1 MVAHDEEADALLEE
15 FELREEVKVR
25 DDRTPPSVS
34 CTCGWRWIAALIVVA
49 LLSAIGIVV
58 ALYGPSSSPPGDDT
72 TGHLGYRLH
81 PGDHATRPPTTQ
93 YFNWTI
99 AAGTRSPDGV
109 EKRVY
114 LVNNEFPGP
123 LIEARS
129 GDRIVIHVHNGLQDE
144 DLSLH
149 WHGLRMRYQNSMD
162 GAVGFTQCPI
172 TPGTS
177 FTYNF
182 TIGAEEQGTFWWH
195 SHFDVQRGDGLWG
208 GLVVHSPDE
217 VDLQTEDYLLMIGDW
232 FHRNQT
238 EVLGWY
244 ADASS
249 RGNEPVPD
257 SLLINGRGRFNCSM
271 AVPARPVVCSQVDL
285 SDLKALIMSGSQKK
299 VRLRVVNTG
308 SVAGLSLRVD
318 GAIIRPVR
326 VDGGFAVKAGATETV
341 GVLYHGERVDLEV
354 EWKENYAGDRWLTVY
369 MDDENFGYPNPAL
382 NPTQSFLMFSS
393 SAKGSFDEAVP
404 QTLKQDEIQA
414 LDSQILKAASKVS
427 DLPAMAE
434 QTILLYAKV
443 ERLAHMDYAPVGFIN
458 HTSWTPQTPPLL
470 AQNRTSW
477 DENQLVPFIGIA
489 ESRPKRVDVIINNLD
504 DGAHPFHLH
513 GYSFYVLSSYRNPG
527 RGSWGSYNPYTGEA
541 PPNGLD
547 LEFPVRKDTVS
558 VPRRGHVVLT
568 LVADN
573 PGIWALHCH
582 MLVHMARDLSP
593 FISFVDGTMS
603 DTAEPTRRASADAAA
618 RTKSKSRSPRASK
631 SRSPTAS
638 KSPSPPAATSG
649 PILDPQHWAQV
660 NEEQAQAEAEG
671 ADDDNSDA
679 DSTLDPDNA
688 SSTASITSSILEY
701 RTIHGRTYHSEQ
713 GNAQYWAS
721 NDEQQNDLMD
731 LTHHILTLGLG
742 DKLHLAPLKEEKL
755 HQAIDIG
762 TGTGIWAIDFADQ
775 YPGAEIIG
783 TDLSPIQPSWVPP
796 NVKFEIEDCTRDWTF
811 KSDFADYIHVRWLMG
826 SVRDWDAFFSE
837 AYRVCKPGAWIESHE
852 ASCNVSSDDGTVAP
866 NSAMGHWGEFF
877 KEGGKKIGTSFSV
890 VEDGTQRKAMEKA
903 GFINIQEFDFR
914 NPVGTWPTDPV
925 EKRMGAY
932 SKYGLETDSEGFI
945 LFMAHTLG
953 WTREEILVYVAQ
965 FRREIRSGKHHGY
978 FAQKV
983 VWGQKPETTAI

>member
-15 FELREEVKVR
+15 FELREEVKVHA
-25 DDRTPPSVS
+25 RTPPSLC
-34 CTCGWRWIAALIVVA
+34 CTCGSRWIAALIVVA
-49 LLSAIGIVV
+49 LLSAIGVV
-58 ALYGPSSSPPGDDT
+58 VVLFHGSLSNRFSDDA

-81 PGDHATRPPTTQ
+81 PQDHARRPPTTLTL
-93 YFNWTI
+93 NWTI
-99 AAGTRSPDGV
+99 TTGTRSPDGV

-114 LVNNEFPGP
+114 LVNDEFPGP

-129 GDRIVIHVHNGLQDE
+129 GDRLVIHVDNGLQDE
-144 DLSLH
+144 GVSLH
-149 WHGLRMRYQNSMD
+149 WHGLRMKDQNSMD

-172 TPGTS
+172 APGRS

-195 SHFDVQRGDGLWG
+195 SHSDVQRADGLWG

-217 VDLQTEDYLLMIGDW
+217 LDVTPGDYLLMVGDW

-257 SLLINGRGRFNCSM
+257 SLLVNGQGRFNCSM
-271 AVPARPVVCSQVDL
+271 AVPARPVSCSQVQL
-285 SDLKALIMSGSQKK
+285 NDLKPLIISGSQKK
-299 VRLRVVNTG
+299 ARLGVVNTG
-308 SVAGLSLRVD
+308 SVAGLSLSVG

-326 VDGGFAVKAGATETV
+326 VDGGFAVKAEATETV
-341 GVLYHGERVDLEV
+341 GILYPGERVDLEV
-354 EWKENYAGDRWLTVY
+354 EWKGAHARDHWLTIY
-369 MDDENFGYPNPAL
+369 LDDENFGYPNPAL
-382 NPTQSFLMFSS
+382 NPTQSFPMFSS
-393 SAKGSFDEAVP
+393 STKGSFNEPVP
-404 QTLKQDEIQA
+404 PSLEQDEIQA
-414 LDSQILKAASKVS
+414 LDTQNLKAATKVS
-427 DLPAMAE
+427 DLPAKAE

-443 ERLAHMDYAPVGFIN
+443 EKLAHMDYAPVGFIN

-477 DENQLVPFIGIA
+477 DENQLIPFIGI
-489 ESRPKRVDVIINNLD
+489 SGNKVKRVDVVINNLD

-513 GYSFYVLSSYRNPG
+513 GHSFYVLSSYRNPG
-527 RGSWGSYNPYTGEA
+527 RGSWGSYNPYTDEA
-541 PPNGLD
+541 PPNGLN
-547 LEFPVRKDTVS
+547 LEFPVRKDT
-558 VPRRGHVVLT
+558 
-568 LVADN
+568 
-573 PGIWALHCH
+573 CKQ
-582 MLVHMARDLSP
+582 
-593 FISFVDGTMS
+593 TMS
-603 DTAEPTRRASADAAA
+603 ETPEPTRQASAAPEAPAAIGG
-618 RTKSKSRSPRASK
+618 
-631 SRSPTAS
+631 
-638 KSPSPPAATSG
+638 AATSG

-660 NEEQAQAEAEG
+660 NEEQAQAEAE
-671 ADDDNSDA
+671 DDNADA
-679 DSTLDPDNA
+679 DSALDPDNA

-796 NVKFEIEDCTRDWTF
+796 NVQFEIEDCTREWTF

-903 GFINIQEFDFR
+903 GFVNIQEFDFR
-914 NPVGTWPTDPV
+914 NPVGTWPKDPV

-983 VWGQKPETTAI
+983 VWGQKPETTAV

>member
-1 MVAHDEEADALLEE
+1 MGLTSITKDLSIMRFWERELGLKSADKMVAHDEEADALLEE
-15 FELREEVKVR
+15 FELREEVKVH
-25 DDRTPPSVS
+25 DRTPPSLC
-34 CTCGWRWIAALIVVA
+34 CTCGWRWITALIVVA
-49 LLSAIGIVV
+49 LLSAIGVV
-58 ALYGPSSSPPGDDT
+58 VVLFHGSLSNQLSDDA
-72 TGHLGYRLH
+72 TGYFGYRLH
-81 PGDHATRPPTTQ
+81 PEDHARRPPTTITL
-93 YFNWTI
+93 NWTI
-99 AAGTRSPDGV
+99 TTGTRSPDGV

-114 LVNNEFPGP
+114 LVNDEFPGP

-129 GDRIVIHVHNGLQDE
+129 GDRLVIRVDNSLQDE
-144 DLSLH
+144 GVSLH
-149 WHGLRMRYQNSMD
+149 WHGLRMKDQNSMD

-172 TPGTS
+172 APRRS

-182 TIGAEEQGTFWWH
+182 TIGAKEHGTFWWH
-195 SHFDVQRGDGLWG
+195 SHSDVQRADALWG

-217 VDLQTEDYLLMIGDW
+217 VVDLPEDYLLMIGDW

-257 SLLINGRGRFNCSM
+257 SLLVNGQGRFNCSM
-271 AVPARPVVCSQVDL
+271 AVPARPVSCSQVQL
-285 SDLKALIMSGSQKK
+285 NDLKPLMIHDSEKK

-308 SVAGLSLRVD
+308 SVAGLSLSVG

-326 VDGGFAVKAGATETV
+326 VDGGFAVKAEATEIV
-341 GVLYHGERVDLEV
+341 GILYPGERVDLEV
-354 EWKENYAGDRWLTVY
+354 EWKGDHTREHWLTIY
-369 MDDENFGYPNPAL
+369 LDDENFGYPNPAL
-382 NPTQSFLMFSS
+382 NPTQSFPMFSS
-393 SAKGSFDEAVP
+393 STKGSSNEPVP
-404 QTLKQDEIQA
+404 QSLEQDGVQA
-414 LDSQILKAASKVS
+414 LDSQNLKAATKVS
-427 DLPAMAE
+427 DLPAKAE

-443 ERLAHMDYAPVGFIN
+443 EKLAHMDYAPVGFIN
-458 HTSWTPQTPPLL
+458 HTSWTPQSPPLM
-470 AQNRTSW
+470 AQNRSSW
-477 DENQLVPFIGIA
+477 DENQLIPFIGI
-489 ESRPKRVDVIINNLD
+489 SDSKPKRIDIVINNLD

-513 GYSFYVLSSYRNPG
+513 GHSFYVLSSYRNPG
-527 RGSWGSYNPYTGEA
+527 RGSWGSYNPYTDEA
-541 PPNGLD
+541 PPNGLN
-547 LEFPVRKDTVS
+547 LEFPSGVA
-558 VPRRGHVVLT
+558 LFFEEF
-568 LVADN
+568 LV
-573 PGIWALHCH
+573 GSCKQ
-582 MLVHMARDLSP
+582 
-593 FISFVDGTMS
+593 TMS
-603 DTAEPTRRASADAAA
+603 ETPEPTRQASAAPEAPAPTGGSPAPAAEVA
-618 RTKSKSRSPRASK
+618 TTESA
-631 SRSPTAS
+631 A
-638 KSPSPPAATSG
+638 SPPAATSG

-671 ADDDNSDA
+671 AGDDNADA

-796 NVKFEIEDCTRDWTF
+796 NVQFEIEDCTREWTF

-903 GFINIQEFDFR
+903 GFVNIQEFDFR
-914 NPVGTWPTDPV
+914 NPVGTWPKDPV

-983 VWGQKPETTAI
+983 VWGQKPETTAV

>member
-1 MVAHDEEADALLEE
+1 MVAHDEEADALLEQ

-25 DDRTPPSVS
+25 DGQTPPSE
-34 CTCGWRWIAALIVVA
+34 CRTCGWKWIAALIVVA
-49 LLSAIGIVV
+49 LLSAIGILV
-58 ALYGPSSSPPGDDT
+58 ALHGLSSSRPSDDA

-81 PGDHATRPPTTQ
+81 PEDHASRPPTTIS
-93 YFNWTI
+93 FNWTI
-99 AAGTRSPDGV
+99 TAGTRSPDGV

-114 LVNNEFPGP
+114 LVNDEFPGP

-129 GDRIVIHVHNGLQDE
+129 GDRLVIHVHNGLQDE
-144 DLSLH
+144 GVSLH
-149 WHGLRMRYQNSMD
+149 WHGLRMKDQNSMD

-172 TPGTS
+172 APGRT

-182 TIGAEEQGTFWWH
+182 TIGAEEHGTFWWH
-195 SHFDVQRGDGLWG
+195 SHSDVQRADGLWG

-217 VDLQTEDYLLMIGDW
+217 TDAPPEDHLLMISDW
-232 FHRNQT
+232 FHRGQT

-257 SLLINGRGRFNCSM
+257 SLLVNGQGRFNCSM
-271 AVPARPVVCSQVDL
+271 AVPARPVVCSQVQF
-285 SDLKALIMSGSQKK
+285 SDLKPLMMSGSQNK

-308 SVAGLSLRVD
+308 SVSGLSLRIG
-318 GAIIRPVR
+318 GAILRPVR
-326 VDGGFAVKAGATETV
+326 LDGGFAVKAGATETV
-341 GVLYHGERVDLEV
+341 GILYPGERVDLEV
-354 EWKENYAGDRWLTVY
+354 EWTVNFAGDHWLTIY

-382 NPTQSFLMFSS
+382 NPTQSFPMFSS
-393 SAKGSFDEAVP
+393 STKGSSNEPVPHPLEADAV
-404 QTLKQDEIQA
+404 QV
-414 LDSQILKAASKVS
+414 LDSQILKAATKVS
-427 DLPAMAE
+427 DLPPKAE

-443 ERLAHMDYAPVGFIN
+443 EKLAHMDYAPVGFVN

-477 DENQLVPFIGIA
+477 DDSQLIPFIGM
-489 ESRPKRVDVIINNLD
+489 SDGKPKRVDIVINNLD

-513 GYSFYVLSSYRNPG
+513 GHSFYVLSSYRNPG
-527 RGSWGSYNPYTGEA
+527 RGSWGSYNPYTDEA
-541 PPNGLD
+541 PPNGLN

-558 VPRRGHVVLT
+558 VPRRGHVVLA

-582 MLVHMARDLSP
+582 MLVHMARDLSA
-593 FISFVDGTMS
+593 FQDGKMS
-603 DTAEPTRRASADAAA
+603 ETTEPTRQPSAE

-671 ADDDNSDA
+671 ADGDNTDA

-713 GNAQYWAS
+713 GNAQYC
-721 NDEQQNDLMD
+721 
-731 LTHHILTLGLG
+731 HHILTLGLG

-796 NVKFEIEDCTRDWTF
+796 NVQFEIEDCTREWTF

-903 GFINIQEFDFR
+903 GFVNIQEFDFR

-983 VWGQKPETTAI
+983 VWGQKPETTAA

>member
-25 DDRTPPSVS
+25 DDRTPPST
-34 CTCGWRWIAALIVVA
+34 CHTCGWRWIAALIMVA
-49 LLSAIGIVV
+49 LLSAIGVV
-58 ALYGPSSSPPGDDT
+58 VTLYGPASSPPSDDA
-72 TGHLGYRLH
+72 TGHLAYRLH
-81 PGDHATRPPTTQ
+81 PEDHASRPPTTLT
-93 YFNWTI
+93 FNWTI
-99 AAGTRSPDGV
+99 ITGIRSPDGV

-129 GDRIVIHVHNGLQDE
+129 GDRLVIHVHNGVQDE
-144 DLSLH
+144 GVSLH
-149 WHGLRMRYQNSMD
+149 WHGLRMKDQNIMD

-172 TPGTS
+172 APGRR

-182 TIGAEEQGTFWWH
+182 TIGTEEHGTFWWH
-195 SHFDVQRGDGLWG
+195 SHSDVQRADGLWG

-217 VDLQTEDYLLMIGDW
+217 VDVPPEEYLLMVGDW
-232 FHRNQT
+232 FHQNQT
-238 EVLGWY
+238 SVLGWY

-257 SLLINGRGRFNCSM
+257 SLLINGQGRFNCSM
-271 AVPARPVVCSQVDL
+271 AVPARPVACSQVQFG
-285 SDLKALIMSGSQKK
+285 DLKPLIMPGQKK
-299 VRLRVVNTG
+299 ARLRVVNTG
-308 SVAGLSLRVD
+308 SVAGLSLRFG
-318 GAIIRPVR
+318 GAVIRAVR
-326 VDGGFAVKAGATETV
+326 VDGGFAVKAEATETV
-341 GVLYHGERVDLEV
+341 GIIYPGERVDLDF
-354 EWKENYAGDRWLTVY
+354 EWKGNHVRDHWLTVY
-369 MDDENFGYPNPAL
+369 LDDENFGFPNPAL
-382 NPTQSFLMFSS
+382 NPTQSFSIFRSS
-393 SAKGSFDEAVP
+393 TKGSSNEPVP
-404 QTLKQDEIQA
+404 RPLEQDETQV
-414 LDSQILKAASKVS
+414 LDSQNLQAATKVS
-427 DLPAMAE
+427 DLPPKAE

-443 ERLAHMDYAPVGFIN
+443 EKLAHMDYAPVGFIN

-477 DENQLVPFIGIA
+477 DENQFVPYVGV
-489 ESRPKRVDVIINNLD
+489 SYNKPKRVDIIINNLD

-513 GYSFYVLSSYRNPG
+513 GHSFYVLSSYRNPG
-527 RGSWGSYNPYTGEA
+527 RGSWGSYNPYTDEA

-547 LEFPVRKDTVS
+547 LDFPVRKDTVS
-558 VPRRGHVVLT
+558 VPRRGHVVLA

-573 PGIWALHCH
+573 LGIWALHCH
-582 MLVHMARDLSP
+582 MLVHMARDLSA
-593 FISFVDGTMS
+593 FLDVIMA
-603 DTAEPTRRASADAAA
+603 DTPEPARRASADAAAAA

-631 SRSPTAS
+631 SRSPPA

-660 NEEQAQAEAEG
+660 NEEQAQAEAEAE
-671 ADDDNSDA
+671 ADDNADA

-721 NDEQQNDLMD
+721 NDEQQNDLID

-742 DKLHLAPLKEEKL
+742 DKLHLAPLKEEEI
-755 HQAIDIG
+755 HQVIDIG

-775 YPGAEIIG
+775 YPGAEVIG

-796 NVKFEIEDCTRDWTF
+796 NVQFEIEDCTRDWTF

-837 AYRVCKPGAWIESHE
+837 AYRVSKPGAWIESHE

-914 NPVGTWPTDPV
+914 NPVGTWPQDPV

-945 LFMAHTLG
+945 MFMAHTIG

-983 VWGQKPETTAI
+983 VWGQKPETTAA

>member
-15 FELREEVKVR
+15 FELREEVKVQH
-25 DDRTPPSVS
+25 DRTPPSM
-34 CTCGWRWIAALIVVA
+34 CRTWCWRWISALIVVA
-49 LLSAIGIVV
+49 LLSAIGV
-58 ALYGPSSSPPGDDT
+58 AVSLYGRLSSPSSDDA

-81 PGDHATRPPTTQ
+81 PEDHASRPPTTQ
-93 YFNWTI
+93 SFDWTI

-129 GDRIVIHVHNGLQDE
+129 GDRLVIHVHNGLEDE
-144 DLSLH
+144 GVSLH
-149 WHGLRMRYQNSMD
+149 WHGLRMKDQNSMD

-172 TPGTS
+172 APGRS

-182 TIGAEEQGTFWWH
+182 TIGAEEHGTFWWH
-195 SHFDVQRGDGLWG
+195 SHSDVQRADGLWG
-208 GLVVHSPDE
+208 GLIVHSPDE
-217 VDLQTEDYLLMIGDW
+217 VHVSPEGDYLLMIGDW
-232 FHRNQT
+232 FHQNQT
-238 EVLGWY
+238 EVLRWY

-257 SLLINGRGRFNCSM
+257 SLLVNGQGRFNCSM
-271 AVPARPVVCSQVDL
+271 AVPARPVVCSQAL
-285 SDLKALIMSGSQKK
+285 FSDLRPLIMSRNQRKA
-299 VRLRVVNTG
+299 RLRVVNTG
-308 SVAGLSLRVD
+308 SVAGLSLSVG
-318 GAIIRPVR
+318 GALVRPVR
-326 VDGGFAVKAGATETV
+326 LDGGFAVKSEAAETV
-341 GVLYHGERVDLEV
+341 GILYPGERVDLEV
-354 EWKENYAGDRWLTVY
+354 EWKEDQTGDHWLTVY
-369 MDDENFGYPNPAL
+369 LDDENFGYPNPAL
-382 NPTQSFLMFSS
+382 NPTQSFPMFSS
-393 SAKGSFDEAVP
+393 STKGSFNEPVP
-404 QTLKQDEIQA
+404 QSLEEDEIQV
-414 LDSQILKAASKVS
+414 LESQNLKAATKIS
-427 DLPAMAE
+427 DLPAKAE

-443 ERLAHMDYAPVGFIN
+443 EKLAHMDYAPVGFIN
-458 HTSWTPQTPPLL
+458 HTSWTPQSPPLL

-477 DENQLVPFIGIA
+477 DENQLIPFIGI
-489 ESRPKRVDVIINNLD
+489 SDSKPKRVDIVINNLD

-513 GYSFYVLSSYRNPG
+513 GHSFYVLSSYRNPG
-527 RGSWGSYNPYTGEA
+527 RGSWGSYNPYTDDA
-541 PPNGLD
+541 PPNGLN

-558 VPRRGHVVLT
+558 VPRRGHVVLA

-582 MLVHMARDLSP
+582 MLVHMAQ
-593 FISFVDGTMS
+593 VEAKTMS
-603 DTAEPTRRASADAAA
+603 QTPEPTRQASAAPEAPAA
-618 RTKSKSRSPRASK
+618 TETGGSPA
-631 SRSPTAS
+631 PAAEAA
-638 KSPSPPAATSG
+638 SPPAATPG

-660 NEEQAQAEAEG
+660 NEEQAQAEAEAEG
-671 ADDDNSDA
+671 GDNDDA

-755 HQAIDIG
+755 HQVIDIG

-796 NVKFEIEDCTRDWTF
+796 NVQFEIEDCTREWTF

-983 VWGQKPETTAI
+983 VWGQKPETTAA

>member
-1 MVAHDEEADALLEE
+1 MVAYDEEADALLEE

-25 DDRTPPSVS
+25 DDRTPPSV
-34 CTCGWRWIAALIVVA
+34 CRTCGWRWITALIVVA
-49 LLSAIGIVV
+49 LLSAIGVV
-58 ALYGPSSSPPGDDT
+58 VVLHGPLSNQLSDDA

-81 PGDHATRPPTTQ
+81 PQSHASRPPTTQ
-93 YFNWTI
+93 SFNWTI
-99 AAGTRSPDGV
+99 TAGTRSPDGV

-129 GDRIVIHVHNGLQDE
+129 GDRLVIHVHNGVQDE
-144 DLSLH
+144 GVSLH
-149 WHGLRMRYQNSMD
+149 WHGLRMKDKNSVD

-172 TPGTS
+172 APGRS

-182 TIGAEEQGTFWWH
+182 TIGAEEHGTFWWH
-195 SHFDVQRGDGLWG
+195 SHSDVQRADGLWG
-208 GLVVHSPDE
+208 GLIVHSPDE
-217 VDLQTEDYLLMIGDW
+217 IDLQREEYLLMVGDW
-232 FHRNQT
+232 FHQNQT
-238 EVLGWY
+238 EVLRWY

-257 SLLINGRGRFNCSM
+257 SLLVNGQGRFNCSM
-271 AVPARPVVCSQVDL
+271 AVPARPVACSQVQF
-285 SDLKALIMSGSQKK
+285 SNLKPLMMSRSQKK
-299 VRLRVVNTG
+299 ARLRVVNTG
-308 SVAGLSLRVD
+308 SVAGLSLRAG

-326 VDGGFAVKAGATETV
+326 VDGGFAVKAEATETV
-341 GVLYHGERVDLEV
+341 GILYPGERVDLEA
-354 EWKENYAGDRWLTVY
+354 EWKGNHAGDHRLTVY
-369 MDDENFGYPNPAL
+369 LDDENFGYPNPAL
-382 NPTQSFLMFSS
+382 NPTQSFPMFSS
-393 SAKGSFDEAVP
+393 STKGSSNEPVP
-404 QTLKQDEIQA
+404 QPLEQDEIQV
-414 LDSQILKAASKVS
+414 LDSQNLKTATKVS
-427 DLPAMAE
+427 DLPAKAE

-443 ERLAHMDYAPVGFIN
+443 EKLAHMDYAPVGFIN
-458 HTSWTPQTPPLL
+458 HTSWTAQTPPLL

-477 DENQLVPFIGIA
+477 DENQLIPFIGI
-489 ESRPKRVDVIINNLD
+489 SGSKPKRVDIVINNLD

-513 GYSFYVLSSYRNPG
+513 GHSFYVLSSYRNPG
-527 RGSWGSYNPYTGEA
+527 RGSWGSYNPYTDEA
-541 PPNGLD
+541 PPNGLN
-547 LEFPVRKDTVS
+547 LEFPVRRDTWKQ
-558 VPRRGHVVLT
+558 
-568 LVADN
+568 A
-573 PGIWALHCH
+573 
-582 MLVHMARDLSP
+582 
-593 FISFVDGTMS
+593 MS
-603 DTAEPTRRASADAAA
+603 ETPEPTRQASAAPEAPATTEASPAPATTESAA
-618 RTKSKSRSPRASK
+618 
-631 SRSPTAS
+631 
-638 KSPSPPAATSG
+638 SPPAATSG

-671 ADDDNSDA
+671 AGDDNADA

-796 NVKFEIEDCTRDWTF
+796 NVQLFVPSAFPIAPLTEV
-811 KSDFADYIHVRWLMG
+811 H
-826 SVRDWDAFFSE
+826 VRDWDAFFSE

-914 NPVGTWPTDPV
+914 NPVGTWPKDPV

-953 WTREEILVYVAQ
+953 WTREEILVYIAQ

-983 VWGQKPETTAI
+983 VWGQKPETTAA